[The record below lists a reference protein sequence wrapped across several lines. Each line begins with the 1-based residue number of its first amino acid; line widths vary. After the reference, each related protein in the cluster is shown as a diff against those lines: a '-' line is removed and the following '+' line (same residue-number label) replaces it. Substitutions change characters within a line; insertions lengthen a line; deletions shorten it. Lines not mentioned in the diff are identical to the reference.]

1 MSHYRKQKQNLEN
14 EFNTMKKINDRNVTR
29 VYDYVEN
36 GKYLNKNKQIIMIDY
51 YTMEYAK

>member
-1 MSHYRKQKQNLEN
+1 MSHYRKQKQTLEN